1 MISGEHFYV
10 VPPLFRINILR
21 VSDFVLVKTF
31 TSNFTE
37 FYSLISVNFVLF
49 GVVSYPGEL
58 ALFNAAFDIL
68 GNPWFITDSR
78 V

>member
-1 MISGEHFYV
+1 M
-10 VPPLFRINILR
+10 
-21 VSDFVLVKTF
+21 SDFVLVKTI

-37 FYSLISVNFVLF
+37 FCSLISVNFVLF

-58 ALFNAAFDIL
+58 TLFNAAFDIL
-68 GNPWFITDSR
+68 GNPWFITGVGFNGTHWKAKIDG